1 MICQNCGTQN
11 VDNSKFCIKCGLPFN
26 VSNVPNNN
34 QSINMQEKSSINISQ
49 QQQSLNNIQQPLN
62 NNIGINNISETT
74 IQIINN
80 TSKTENVKMNFIDYF
95 TIILAVLLK
104 PFTSLK
110 EKLNNFNEFQNSA
123 ILSVIVSVIAMLITL
138 VKTIISTV
146 RVTTGGFFSESK
158 TEWVWENLKEIE
170 FVKVIGM
177 NLLVFLGIIFAIA
190 CVYYIAGLIVKK
202 QSNFSRLLGVAAIS
216 VVPMLLCALLVS
228 PLLAMIYAPLG
239 MGVTIFGAVYTL
251 IIIYETINNE
261 ISLEGNAKYYFN
273 LICLSILLIAGYY
286 VYMKFFMASV
296 GDLSDIFGMFE

>member
-11 VDNSKFCIKCGLPFN
+11 ADNSKFCIKCGSAIN

-34 QSINMQEKSSINISQ
+34 QPINMQQESYTNITQ
-49 QQQSLNNIQQPLN
+49 QQPVN
-62 NNIGINNISETT
+62 NNIDINNISQTT
-74 IQIINN
+74 SQNINN
-80 TSKTENVKMNFIDYF
+80 TIKNENIKINFMEYF
-95 TIILAVLLK
+95 AIILAVLLK
-104 PFTSLK
+104 PFTALK
-110 EKLNNFNEFQNSA
+110 DKLGKFNGFQSSA

-146 RVTTGGFFSESK
+146 RVTTGGFFSEPK

-177 NLLVFLGIIFAIA
+177 NLLIFLGIIFAIA
-190 CVYYIAGLIVKK
+190 CVYYIAGLVVKK
-202 QSNFSRLLGVAAIS
+202 QPNFSRLLGVAAIS
-216 VVPMLLCALLVS
+216 VVPMLLCALLLS
-228 PLLAMIYAPLG
+228 PLLTMIYAPLG
-239 MGVTIFGAVYTL
+239 MGVTIVGAVYTL

-261 ISLEGNAKYYFN
+261 IPLEGNAKYYFN

-296 GDLSDIFGMFE
+296 GDLSDIFDMFG